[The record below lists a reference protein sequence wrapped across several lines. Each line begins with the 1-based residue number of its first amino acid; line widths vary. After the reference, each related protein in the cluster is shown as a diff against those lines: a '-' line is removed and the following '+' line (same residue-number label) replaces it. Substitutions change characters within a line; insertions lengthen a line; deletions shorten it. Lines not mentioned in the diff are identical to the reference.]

1 MDSCHNADTSVLIC
15 PQDRIGDLARDEV
28 QAYRI
33 ADQVAAEAN

>member
-1 MDSCHNADTSVLIC
+1 MDSCHNADISVLIC

-33 ADQVAAEAN
+33 ADQVAAEAK